1 MLGISKRDDMNT
13 LIKIKEAL
21 IVIGVFLVALFLG
34 L

>member
-1 MLGISKRDDMNT
+1 MNT

-21 IVIGVFLVALFLG
+21 IVIVVFLVTLFLG